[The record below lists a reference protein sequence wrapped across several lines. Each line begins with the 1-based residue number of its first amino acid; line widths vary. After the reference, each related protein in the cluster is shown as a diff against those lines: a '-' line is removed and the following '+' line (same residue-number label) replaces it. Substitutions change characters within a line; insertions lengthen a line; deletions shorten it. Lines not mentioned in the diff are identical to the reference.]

1 MNFFVTGVFVITHI
15 SSCRNGAGY
24 CILGFSCEVDK
35 DFVKDDLGGHCTGLG
50 EAFNPR
56 ASFVCCRENP
66 ALHPPK
72 EIPSMKEED
81 EEEVQVQE
89 IVIENTNLITETSV
103 VTEMVTE
110 VVTEVE
116 TVTDIVTN
124 VVTEMVTEE
133 VMVPGT
139 VEDLEKEQQPKEQPE
154 VNCFAAILL
163 GINCDS
169 EKSPQKAQRLDDEG
183 QYVLISSSN
192 VEADPGE
199 FKELPK
205 ETSTTEG
212 ETTQVTAALQLMVD
226 GPKGKTFWARANRK
240 TRKWTLSYRKLDFKK
255 LKFKSS
261 SEYL

>member
-1 MNFFVTGVFVITHI
+1 MITHI

-35 DFVKDDLGGHCTGLG
+35 DFVKDDMGGHCTGLG

-72 EIPSMKEED
+72 ERPIQNEED
-81 EEEVQVQE
+81 DDKQE
-89 IVIENTNLITETSV
+89 IVIENSNLVTETSV

-163 GINCDS
+163 GINCDFD
-169 EKSPQKAQRLDDEG
+169 KSPQKAQRLDDEG

-226 GPKGKTFWARANRK
+226 EPKGKTFWARANRT
-240 TRKWTLSYRKLDFKK
+240 TRKWTFS
-255 LKFKSS
+255 
-261 SEYL
+261 

>member
-110 VVTEVE
+110 
-116 TVTDIVTN
+116 
-124 VVTEMVTEE
+124 E

-199 FKELPK
+199 FKELTK

-226 GPKGKTFWARANRK
+226 EPKGKTFWARANRT
-240 TRKWTLSYRKLDFKK
+240 TRKWTFS
-255 LKFKSS
+255 
-261 SEYL
+261 

>member
-1 MNFFVTGVFVITHI
+1 
-15 SSCRNGAGY
+15 
-24 CILGFSCEVDK
+24 
-35 DFVKDDLGGHCTGLG
+35 
-50 EAFNPR
+50 
-56 ASFVCCRENP
+56 
-66 ALHPPK
+66 
-72 EIPSMKEED
+72 MKEED

-110 VVTEVE
+110 A
-116 TVTDIVTN
+116 
-124 VVTEMVTEE
+124 

-154 VNCFAAILL
+154 
-163 GINCDS
+163 
-169 EKSPQKAQRLDDEG
+169 KAQRLDDEG

-199 FKELPK
+199 FKEFSK

-226 GPKGKTFWARANRK
+226 DPKDETKEMTE
-240 TRKWTLSYRKLDFKK
+240 T
-255 LKFKSS
+255 
-261 SEYL
+261 